1 MGVTEVA
8 PGTFGGVRFGG
19 QIPPGQETCPEPM
32 EVAAGAAI
40 GTVDGFP

>member
-8 PGTFGGVRFGG
+8 PGMFGGVRFGG
-19 QIPPGQETCPEPM
+19 QTPPGQVACPAAI

-40 GTVDGFP
+40 GTVEGFP